1 MTPKKWFIRRR
12 KRCWNLKIELKVKVM
27 FLAAEPVAPGIME
40 CMSRFGQVLATP
52 TPEVGIS
59 RNPSVIL
66 HGILA
71 RLASVAQRIELLTS
85 DQKVGGSSPSG
96 RTFLGNLAFLSR
108 LP

>member
-1 MTPKKWFIRRR
+1 MSGFR
-12 KRCWNLKIELKVKVM
+12 K
-27 FLAAEPVAPGIME
+27 
-40 CMSRFGQVLATP
+40 VLATP
-52 TPEVGIS
+52 APEVEIS

-96 RTFLGNLAFLSR
+96 RTFVMTPDIEDGCPQTS
-108 LP
+108 